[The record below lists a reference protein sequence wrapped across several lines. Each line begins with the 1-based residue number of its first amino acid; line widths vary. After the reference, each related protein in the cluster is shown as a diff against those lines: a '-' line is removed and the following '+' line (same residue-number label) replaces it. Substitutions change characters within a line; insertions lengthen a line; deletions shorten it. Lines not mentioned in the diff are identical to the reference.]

1 MHSIRSP
8 GLRLIFNNNINN
20 RKSTYMWKLYNT
32 LLNDNF
38 VKEDIKKEIKDIL
51 EFNENEDT
59 S

>member
-1 MHSIRSP
+1 ME
-8 GLRLIFNNNINN
+8 IN
-20 RKSTYMWKLYNT
+20 NT